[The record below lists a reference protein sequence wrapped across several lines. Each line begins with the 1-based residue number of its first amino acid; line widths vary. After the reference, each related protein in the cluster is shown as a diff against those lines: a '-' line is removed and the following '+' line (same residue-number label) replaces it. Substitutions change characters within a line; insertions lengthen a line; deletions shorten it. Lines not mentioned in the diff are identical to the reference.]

1 MQFTTYQEI
10 FDLIEALGGVDSFTT
25 DEQAKILA
33 LVNRRLYQAYR
44 SSEFWPR
51 YIVSAQA
58 RPATEGLVPWEYDH
72 VAGIRGIT
80 AATRSGTTVTLT
92 LASDTDVVA
101 GMTVTVAGLTGSEDP
116 NGSYKVVT
124 VEDNSITYDLE
135 AGTGTETYGG
145 SGTMSPVA
153 IPAIDSFIR
162 IWAFSPFS
170 NNRYYDFDYY
180 VEVDGARVVDSK
192 ALDGYWVAF
201 KKRWDGPYTTA
212 ATTIPAEFREYAAHA
227 AYADFLRMDSQ
238 VDKAMAEEA
247 VAQQYLVL
255 ELDKVEHGRNVNTT
269 GKRIT
274 TYVSRSNR

>member
-10 FDLIEALGGVDSFTT
+10 FDLIEALGGVDSFTA
-25 DEQAKILA
+25 DERSKMLA

-58 RPATEGLVPWEYDH
+58 RPAAEGLVPWEYDD
-72 VAGIRGIT
+72 VAGQRAIS

-92 LASDTDVVA
+92 LASDVDVVP
-101 GMTVTVAGLTGSEDP
+101 GMTISVTGLTGTVAP
-116 NGSYKVVT
+116 NGSYKVAS
-124 VEDNSITYDLE
+124 VEDNSVTYELG

-145 SGTMSPVA
+145 TGTMAPVA
-153 IPAIDSFIR
+153 IAAIDSFIR
-162 IWAFSPFS
+162 IWPYNPFS
-170 NNRYYDFDYY
+170 TAPYYDLEYY

-192 ALDGYWVAF
+192 ALAGYWVAF
-201 KKRWDGPYTTA
+201 KKRWDGPYTEA
-212 ATTIPAEFREYAAHA
+212 SLTIPAEFREYAAHA

-255 ELDKVEHGRNVNTT
+255 ELDKVEHARNVSTT

>member
-10 FDLIEALGGVDSFTT
+10 FDLIEALGGVDSFTA
-25 DEQAKILA
+25 DEQSKILA

-58 RPATEGLVPWEYDH
+58 RPAEEGLIPWEYDE
-72 VAGIRGIT
+72 VAGQRAIS

-92 LASDTDVVA
+92 LASDVDVVP
-101 GMTVTVAGLTGSEDP
+101 GMTIAVTGLTGTVSP

-124 VEDNSITYDLE
+124 VEDDSVTYELG
-135 AGTGTETYGG
+135 AGTGTETYAG
-145 SGTMSPVA
+145 SGTMAPVA

-162 IWAFSPFS
+162 IWPYNPFS
-170 NNRYYDFDYY
+170 TAPYYDYEYY

-192 ALDGYWVAF
+192 ALAGYWVAF

-255 ELDKVEHGRNVNTT
+255 ELDKAEHARNVNNS

-274 TYVSRSNR
+274 TYISRSNR